1 MYKKWG
7 FLLNMTLV
15 VIYESFLYIFFQD
28 KFSFVSRLTNKL
40 SRMNMLYVKIF
51 QALALNISFVDETLD
66 KYFTEFTDN
75 APYSSNDIDYLTLY
89 NVSNE
94 YNLDFNRDGFIAP
107 INSGMI
113 SLVFKAY
120 DGSNNPIA
128 VKIKRL
134 DIEKKIEESIEN
146 LLFCVRLFF
155 NNTQISEI
163 IHKNIDI
170 IKGQTNFSD
179 EIRNMSKF
187 KENCKNLDYVVIP
200 KANDTITE
208 KYPNV
213 IVMDYIDGIKVE
225 HISQTDR
232 LLYAEQIIKVGL
244 VTLFVHGFTHGDL
257 HSGNIVFIR
266 DADNNEMK
274 LGILDFGIVNN
285 ICPVF
290 KETIFSLVIDIFNT
304 PIEDMS
310 KKILLSG
317 IIEPVDKIKKMSK
330 EQFKLINDITIETL
344 NDIIKD
350 TNQIHIYKCIDRIN
364 DLAKSKYF
372 KELDIKVSEEFVK
385 LQFVIAMSHGI
396 TMKLCGDKCIDLVD
410 KVMRDLFHTNLL
422 FDE

>member
-94 YNLDFNRDGFIAP
+94 YNLDFNRDGFISP

-134 DIEKKIEESIEN
+134 DIERKLEESIEN

-170 IKGQTNFSD
+170 VKGQTNFSD

-200 KANDTITE
+200 KANDTITS
-208 KYPNV
+208 KYP
-213 IVMDYIDGIKVE
+213 K
-225 HISQTDR
+225 
-232 LLYAEQIIKVGL
+232 
-244 VTLFVHGFTHGDL
+244 
-257 HSGNIVFIR
+257 
-266 DADNNEMK
+266 
-274 LGILDFGIVNN
+274 
-285 ICPVF
+285 
-290 KETIFSLVIDIFNT
+290 
-304 PIEDMS
+304 
-310 KKILLSG
+310 
-317 IIEPVDKIKKMSK
+317 
-330 EQFKLINDITIETL
+330 
-344 NDIIKD
+344 
-350 TNQIHIYKCIDRIN
+350 
-364 DLAKSKYF
+364 
-372 KELDIKVSEEFVK
+372 
-385 LQFVIAMSHGI
+385 
-396 TMKLCGDKCIDLVD
+396 
-410 KVMRDLFHTNLL
+410 
-422 FDE
+422 

>member
-1 MYKKWG
+1 MYKKWC
-7 FLLNMTLV
+7 FLFNMTFV
-15 VIYESFLYIFFQD
+15 VVYEWLLYVFFQD
-28 KFSFVSRLTNKL
+28 KFSFVCRLTNKL

-75 APYSSNDIDYLTLY
+75 APYSSDDIDYLTLY

-94 YNLDFNRDGFIAP
+94 YNLDFNRCGFISP

-120 DGSNNPIA
+120 DVSNNQMA
-128 VKIKRL
+128 VKIKRV
-134 DIEKKIEESIEN
+134 DIEKKLEESIEN
-146 LLFCVRLFF
+146 LLFCVRIFF

-170 IKGQTNFSD
+170 VKGQTSFSD
-179 EIRNMSKF
+179 EIRNMSTF

-200 KANDTITE
+200 KANNMITE

-225 HISQTDR
+225 HISHSDR

-266 DADNNEMK
+266 DADNNKMK

-285 ICPVF
+285 ICPTF
-290 KETIFSLVIDIFNT
+290 KEIMLGLVIDIFDIPT
-304 PIEDMS
+304 EDMARR
-310 KKILLSG
+310 ILLSG
-317 IIEPVDKIKKMSK
+317 IIEPVDKIKKIPA
-330 EQFKLINDITIETL
+330 EQFKIINDITIETL

-350 TNQIHIYKCIDRIN
+350 TNQIHVYKCIDRIN
-364 DLAKSKYF
+364 ELVKSECFKDLG
-372 KELDIKVSEEFVK
+372 IKVSDEFVK

-410 KVMRDLFHTNLL
+410 KVIRDLFHTDLL
-422 FDE
+422 SYE